1 MARSVTATSH
11 TINAPFFL
19 ILLCVLPNTVVYS
32 FNVDSE
38 IYALTGEGDRVNI
51 KDGYLQIPENIDVTI
66 NVTGRNLRE
75 GQIVAVTR
83 DVGKRG
89 DECKYDISPVTYKL
103 QNIFRLADDIYVSQ
117 ITLNLAA
124 SKEYAY
130 HYLCLEST
138 ISSED
143 ISSGNVTSTY
153 VYQGD
158 FIRIAIKSRLLP
170 LWLQIVFIAVLLVL
184 SGLFSGLNLGLM
196 SLDPTE
202 LTIVQNSGSE
212 SERKLAKSIAPVR
225 KRGNFLLCTL
235 LLGNVLV
242 NSTTT
247 ILLDDVGGG
256 IVAVIASTVCI
267 VIFGEIVPQAIC
279 SRHGLAVGA
288 KTIWITKIFM
298 IVTFPIAFPLSK
310 LLDVILGDE
319 LGQVYNRKKLAE
331 LIKLGAD
338 KQDIKHEELNIIQ
351 GALQLTQKSAVD
363 VMTAIDDVYMVEYSA
378 ILDFETM
385 TDILHTGYTRVPVF
399 EENRLNIVALLN
411 VKDLAFVD
419 PDDKTPLKTVCK
431 FYNHQI
437 TFVFE
442 DTRLDQLL
450 DEFKKGRSHMA
461 FVQRIVDDENADPY
475 YDVLGIVTLEDIIE
489 EIIQCEI
496 LDETDIIT
504 DNQTKRRRH
513 NLRKKDFSVFNQP
526 IDGSNRVCLSGH
538 LMLATFQYL
547 QTTVEAFKEEHISS
561 NILKR
566 LLKQDIF
573 VQQKFDEKS
582 IDSLLYIA
590 KKPADYFIIILQGKC
605 SVEIGKDNYR
615 FEAGP
620 FYCFGAQ
627 ALSAGANKDAFS
639 SNSAS
644 NLQDLVYSKGHM
656 YIPDFTVKALTDLE
670 FVKVRRH
677 QYIAAQRA
685 TLMERQPK
693 TPRDTADP
701 GPTEEDPFIAEWK
714 KANQLTQHH
723 AESGSICEEVRLIQT
738 P

>member
-51 KDGYLQIPENIDVTI
+51 KNGYLQIPENIDVTI

-450 DEFKKGRSHMA
+450 DEFKKG
-461 FVQRIVDDENADPY
+461 
-475 YDVLGIVTLEDIIE
+475 
-489 EIIQCEI
+489 
-496 LDETDIIT
+496 
-504 DNQTKRRRH
+504 
-513 NLRKKDFSVFNQP
+513 
-526 IDGSNRVCLSGH
+526 
-538 LMLATFQYL
+538 
-547 QTTVEAFKEEHISS
+547 
-561 NILKR
+561 
-566 LLKQDIF
+566 
-573 VQQKFDEKS
+573 
-582 IDSLLYIA
+582 
-590 KKPADYFIIILQGKC
+590 
-605 SVEIGKDNYR
+605 
-615 FEAGP
+615 
-620 FYCFGAQ
+620 
-627 ALSAGANKDAFS
+627 
-639 SNSAS
+639 
-644 NLQDLVYSKGHM
+644 
-656 YIPDFTVKALTDLE
+656 
-670 FVKVRRH
+670 
-677 QYIAAQRA
+677 
-685 TLMERQPK
+685 
-693 TPRDTADP
+693 
-701 GPTEEDPFIAEWK
+701 
-714 KANQLTQHH
+714 
-723 AESGSICEEVRLIQT
+723 
-738 P
+738 